1 MKNTRT
7 VRIAAGTVCLIVV
20 ALVMGW
26 FVGRYIPGDP
36 REPEPRIGDGLY
48 SETGYGLSKIVDFD
62 PGSTMKLR
70 NITQGQ
76 RYVRHP
82 DEVERTPSEL
92 VDFYKEN
99 GEWEYECPDI
109 DLSVSEIKTIT
120 TKGFAE
126 WYPEYAGTYRPVYDD
141 SELIAVTVT
150 ITNAS
155 DNLIQQWYKL
165 PLEHV
170 TLWSENLDYIDDS
183 LGAGV
188 VLDDAFVFAIPFA
201 PIGARR
207 VPDADPAVQSQQER
221 LERPKLVR
229 RARSLRLLHPDG
241 RFLKQYRLPSL
252 AVGALLPPG
261 PQRIIARKTRL
272 SRWSVFFGR

>member
-126 WYPEYAGTYRPVYDD
+126 WYPEYAGTYRPVYDG

-188 VLDDAFVFAIPFA
+188 VLDDAFVFANENYNRDELLRIEPGESQTLILPFKVNKNA
-201 PIGARR
+201 LKAQNSF
-207 VPDADPAVQSQQER
+207 DELDPSDFCIQMVDFSSSTA
-221 LERPKLVR
+221 
-229 RARSLRLLHPDG
+229 
-241 RFLKQYRLPSL
+241 YRLWL
-252 AVGALLPPG
+252 
-261 PQRIIARKTRL
+261 
-272 SRWSVFFGR
+272 

>member
-1 MKNTRT
+1 M
-7 VRIAAGTVCLIVV
+7 
-20 ALVMGW
+20 
-26 FVGRYIPGDP
+26 
-36 REPEPRIGDGLY
+36 
-48 SETGYGLSKIVDFD
+48 
-62 PGSTMKLR
+62 
-70 NITQGQ
+70 
-76 RYVRHP
+76 
-82 DEVERTPSEL
+82 ERTPSEL

-170 TLWSENLDYIDDS
+170 TC
-183 LGAGV
+183 GAKPTT
-188 VLDDAFVFAIPFA
+188 I
-201 PIGARR
+201 
-207 VPDADPAVQSQQER
+207 
-221 LERPKLVR
+221 
-229 RARSLRLLHPDG
+229 
-241 RFLKQYRLPSL
+241 
-252 AVGALLPPG
+252 
-261 PQRIIARKTRL
+261 
-272 SRWSVFFGR
+272 

>member
-1 MKNTRT
+1 M
-7 VRIAAGTVCLIVV
+7 
-20 ALVMGW
+20 
-26 FVGRYIPGDP
+26 
-36 REPEPRIGDGLY
+36 
-48 SETGYGLSKIVDFD
+48 
-62 PGSTMKLR
+62 
-70 NITQGQ
+70 
-76 RYVRHP
+76 
-82 DEVERTPSEL
+82 

-126 WYPEYAGTYRPVYDD
+126 WYPEYAGTYRPVYDG

-188 VLDDAFVFAIPFA
+188 VLDDAFVFANENYNRDELLRIDQESH
-201 PIGARR
+201 RR
-207 VPDADPAVQSQQER
+207 
-221 LERPKLVR
+221 
-229 RARSLRLLHPDG
+229 
-241 RFLKQYRLPSL
+241 
-252 AVGALLPPG
+252 
-261 PQRIIARKTRL
+261 
-272 SRWSVFFGR
+272 

>member
-1 MKNTRT
+1 
-7 VRIAAGTVCLIVV
+7 
-20 ALVMGW
+20 
-26 FVGRYIPGDP
+26 
-36 REPEPRIGDGLY
+36 
-48 SETGYGLSKIVDFD
+48 
-62 PGSTMKLR
+62 MKLR

-126 WYPEYAGTYRPVYDD
+126 WYPEYAGTYRPVYDG

-188 VLDDAFVFAIPFA
+188 VLDDAFVFANENYNRDELLRIEPGESQTLILPFKVNKNA
-201 PIGARR
+201 LK
-207 VPDADPAVQSQQER
+207 DQNSFDELDPSDFCIQMVDFSSGTA
-221 LERPKLVR
+221 
-229 RARSLRLLHPDG
+229 
-241 RFLKQYRLPSL
+241 YRLWL
-252 AVGALLPPG
+252 
-261 PQRIIARKTRL
+261 
-272 SRWSVFFGR
+272 